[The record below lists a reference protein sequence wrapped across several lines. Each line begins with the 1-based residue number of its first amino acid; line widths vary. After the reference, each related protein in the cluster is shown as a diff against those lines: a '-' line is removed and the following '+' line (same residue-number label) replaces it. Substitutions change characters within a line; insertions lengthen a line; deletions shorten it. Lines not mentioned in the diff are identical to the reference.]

1 MRTEI
6 VAWCLM
12 LIVGYTAT
20 LWAEDKLIPS
30 GRAEEQYLKADVVLY
45 FDGPDAIRIERPE
58 GQRENFKLDDFTARV
73 AKATKER
80 ELAVVIMS
88 KVTRMWPDDKFKAA
102 VDDVEARLKA
112 QGFAKVAI
120 HLASGTFPTPIYR
133 E

>member
-1 MRTEI
+1 MKDKVI
-6 VAWCLM
+6 AIWMVLV
-12 LIVGYTAT
+12 LGSTAT

-30 GRAEEQYLKADVVLY
+30 GRAEQQYLQADLVLY
-45 FDGPDAIRIERPE
+45 FDGPDAIQVERPE
-58 GQRENFKLDDFTARV
+58 GQREIFKLDALTARV
-73 AKATKER
+73 SKASKER
-80 ELAVVIMS
+80 QLAVVIMS

-112 QGFAKVAI
+112 QGFVKIAI

>member
-1 MRTEI
+1 MRTKI

-12 LIVGYTAT
+12 LIVGCTAT
-20 LWAEDKLIPS
+20 LRAEDKLIPS

-45 FDGPDAIRIERPE
+45 FDGPDAIQIERPE
-58 GQRENFKLDDFTARV
+58 GQREAFSLEVFTAKV
-73 AKATKER
+73 AKATKDR
-80 ELAVVIMS
+80 KLAVVIMS

-102 VDDVEARLKA
+102 VDDLEARLKS